1 MHDHD
6 NGEHEQT
13 GSEPPE
19 PNDTISLGQPQPWDS
34 APQQPGQPGYGQ
46 PESGQPDYGQPG
58 YGQLGYGQSGYGQ
71 PGSGQPESG
80 QPGYGQPGYGQPGY
94 GQPGYGQQGYPQQGY
109 GQPGYGQPGYGQPG
123 YGQPWGYGY
132 GTPPPPP
139 QQQGSRAGK
148 VLAYV
153 AVAVLAAG
161 AGAGAAL
168 ALNNNPS
175 PGNSASAPNFG
186 GQGSNPFGGG
196 SAGGNG
202 NGSGSGSAGAG
213 SLNVQ
218 ALQNKVD
225 PAVVDVTSQLKYQE
239 ATAEGTGMVISSDG
253 LVLTNNHVIDQA
265 TSVSATLVESGH
277 TYTAKVVGYDSN
289 DDVALLKLVGAS
301 GLKTVN
307 FGNSD
312 GIKVGDGVLA
322 LGNAGGRGG
331 LPSTASGVIQG
342 TGRTIQA
349 SDNGANTTETLHD
362 MLQTDAP
369 IQEGDSGGPLVNASG
384 QVIGMDTAANA
395 SGNGNGQQPSP
406 GTVGFAIPINNAAS
420 IERQIAAGRASASVH
435 IGLGGFMGV
444 GVGDRSASQPCSS
457 SIGGSGAQAPV
468 RSGAEVCQV
477 FSGTPAASSGLT
489 QGDVITS
496 VNGHAVAS
504 ANSLTS
510 LMAGGHPGDHVTIGY
525 VDLNGAH
532 HSTTFALSEWAK

>member
-6 NGEHEQT
+6 NGEHEQ
-13 GSEPPE
+13 SDSQPPE

-34 APQQPGQPGYGQ
+34 DPQQPGQPGYGQ
-46 PESGQPDYGQPG
+46 QG
-58 YGQLGYGQSGYGQ
+58 Y
-71 PGSGQPESG
+71 GQPESG
-80 QPGYGQPGYGQPGY
+80 QPGYGQQGYGQPGYGQPGY
-94 GQPGYGQQGYPQQGY
+94 GQPGYGQQGYSQQGY

-132 GTPPPPP
+132 GTPPPP
-139 QQQGSRAGK
+139 QQGSRAGK

-168 ALNNNPS
+168 ALNNNSSPS
-175 PGNSASAPNFG
+175 SSASAPNFG
-186 GQGSNPFGGG
+186 GQGSGPLGGG
-196 SAGGNG
+196 SGGGAGA
-202 NGSGSGSAGAG
+202 GSGSAGAG

-265 TSVSATLVESGH
+265 TSVSATLVESGR

-307 FGNSD
+307 FGNS
-312 GIKVGDGVLA
+312 GNIKVGDGVLA

-349 SDNGANTTETLHD
+349 SDDGANTTETLHD

-369 IQEGDSGGPLVNASG
+369 IQEGDSGGPLVNAAG

-395 SGNGNGQQPSP
+395 SGNGNGQEPSP

-420 IERQIAAGRASASVH
+420 IERQIAAGHASASVH
-435 IGLGGFMGV
+435 IGLGGFMGI
-444 GVGDRSASQPCSS
+444 GVGDRSASQPCSGIS
-457 SIGGSGAQAPV
+457 GPGSQAPV
-468 RSGAEVCQV
+468 QSGAEVCQV
-477 FSGTPAASSGLT
+477 FTGTPAASSGLSP
-489 QGDVITS
+489 GDVITS

-510 LMAGGHPGDHVTIGY
+510 LLASGHPGDRVTIGY
-525 VDLNGAH
+525 VDLHGAKH
-532 HSTTFALSEWAK
+532 TTTFPLAEWAK